1 MMIFVMPI
9 FVIMSVVMLSVVML
23 SVVMLS
29 VVMLSVVM
37 LSVVMLSVVMLSV
50 VAPPHKLNTC
60 AGPSDKLKKTF
71 SSSSLTARNNKLECL
86 SQASFFRPV

>member
-1 MMIFVMPI
+1 MKGMHFSTKNAHLLNANLHLRTKMMMIFI
-9 FVIMSVVMLSVVML
+9 MLSVVML

-37 LSVVMLSVVMLSV
+37 LSVVMLSIVMLSV

-60 AGPSDKLKKTF
+60 AGPSDKHK
-71 SSSSLTARNNKLECL
+71 NI
-86 SQASFFRPV
+86 FFFVTDGEE